1 MMPLSSTLLVC
12 FAAILICMLALWAFA
27 TLCRDVSIVDPFW
40 PAGFV
45 LVVWIAWLMHPLDAP
60 ANARPGLLVG
70 LTTLWGMRLAAF
82 LLWRRRGHGED
93 RRYAAMRARHGSR
106 FWRVSLVTVFGL
118 QGVLLWFVSLPLQVA
133 ARGDDLPLGPIDVAG
148 ITIWAIGF
156 VFEAVGDAQLARF
169 QADRANAGQVLS
181 SGLWRW
187 TRHPNYFGDFCV
199 SWGLWL
205 IAAAGGA
212 WWTIG
217 SPLLMT
223 FLLLKV
229 SGVALLES
237 TIVDRRP
244 DYAAY
249 QVRTNAFF
257 PGPRRETRAIEPG
270 TGRDR

>member
-1 MMPLSSTLLVC
+1 MLPLSSTLLAC
-12 FAAILICMLALWAFA
+12 FRAIMVCMLALWGVG
-27 TLCRDVSIVDPFW
+27 TLRRDVSVVDPFW

-45 LVVWIAWLMHPLDAP
+45 LVVWIAWLMNAP
-60 ANARPGLLVG
+60 VNVRPALLVG
-70 LTTLWGMRLAAF
+70 LTTLWGLRLAAF

-133 ARGDDLPLGPIDVAG
+133 ARGGDSLLGPIDVAG

-169 QADRANAGQVLS
+169 QADPGNAGQVLS

-199 SWGLWL
+199 WWGLWL

-217 SPLLMT
+217 SPLVMT

-249 QVRTNAFF
+249 QARTNAFF
-257 PGPRRETRAIEPG
+257 PGRPAEGDARHRAG
-270 TGRDR
+270 

>member
-1 MMPLSSTLLVC
+1 MDSPSQLFRRLL
-12 FAAILICMLALWAFA
+12 
-27 TLCRDVSIVDPFW
+27 R
-40 PAGFV
+40 
-45 LVVWIAWLMHPLDAP
+45 
-60 ANARPGLLVG
+60 LVG
-70 LTTLWGMRLAAF
+70 A
-82 LLWRRRGHGED
+82 
-93 RRYAAMRARHGSR
+93 
-106 FWRVSLVTVFGL
+106 LV
-118 QGVLLWFVSLPLQVA
+118 
-133 ARGDDLPLGPIDVAG
+133 
-148 ITIWAIGF
+148 
-156 VFEAVGDAQLARF
+156 
-169 QADRANAGQVLS
+169 
-181 SGLWRW
+181 
-187 TRHPNYFGDFCV
+187 
-199 SWGLWL
+199 

-270 TGRDR
+270 SCRDR